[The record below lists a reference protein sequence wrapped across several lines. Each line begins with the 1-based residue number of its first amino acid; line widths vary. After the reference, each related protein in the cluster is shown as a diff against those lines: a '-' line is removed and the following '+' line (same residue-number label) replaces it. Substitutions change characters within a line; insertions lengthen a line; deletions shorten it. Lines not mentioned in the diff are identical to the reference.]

1 MTLKHTR
8 LALAVSI
15 ALLSISAQ
23 KAIAQSTTTPDA
35 VIDNASATSQS
46 NKNEAKKEAAKLEQ
60 VVVTSSKRAQPAFKV
75 PYNVS
80 VLTEEALRENNI
92 TDIKKLIAESEAI
105 NAPANSAR
113 FADNT
118 TVRGL
123 NTGNANGNNIEQFVR
138 STLSYYLDDSPLPNI
153 GYRIKD
159 IARVETLIGPQ
170 GTLYGAG
177 ALGGTIR
184 YITNQ
189 PKFGVLEG
197 VINTSIYQT
206 KNGGIS
212 NDVDG
217 VFNIPLSE
225 NFALRG
231 SLSRLDEK
239 GFTDRIVSRPW
250 QPSPKWVGTP
260 DANQKVYE
268 DDDWQKVDG
277 ARIALRWKLG
287 RDVQLGFAHTEQK
300 QVAHGTTGTQILPL
314 AQDPKATDAFLT
326 SVVVNDHT
334 IISPNEEFANR
345 NFSMNSFDIDWNL
358 GFARLHS
365 STSKYQDQRQ
375 GQGDYTGAGQS
386 FYGFWDASLDIN
398 DPAFN
403 GKPAFI
409 SFDNY
414 YEGLIH
420 ETRLSSTSNGPLS
433 WIGGLFYT
441 KTQRGLRF
449 SEVVPGLDA
458 AGITGKDSGR
468 RTDEGYRENLSSD
481 YTETAIFGE
490 ANYQLTNKWTVTAGA
505 RVFSYSDDG
514 YSNIRDYT
522 GPTSRESLA
531 TEKQSGKSYFKLNTA
546 YQFNDDLLG
555 YATYSQGYRR
565 GGANGYRDYK
575 KNVVNPEVRAYLPDS
590 TNNTELG
597 VKGYL
602 LDRALYVQA
611 AVYQIDWKNPQ
622 VGFTQ
627 TIDDFFPING
637 IANGPDARSRGLEMS
652 ARYRLNE
659 NWQVTYNGATT
670 SAEFTQ
676 SKTIALYANGT
687 STDDVKLTA
696 GTALWGAPKWKH
708 NLGVRYSTMLANGM
722 ALSAS
727 LRGRYV
733 DKIQWSDNT
742 SRVYPA
748 YAVYSG
754 NVGVSKDNW
763 DLSLWANNLTDTRA
777 VVSNN
782 TGTGQRQELGAR
794 VVYVTPLTMGVNFS
808 YFFK

>member
-1 MTLKHTR
+1 MSFKHTHV
-8 LALAVSI
+8 ALAVSL
-15 ALLSISAQ
+15 ALLSLANQ
-23 KAIAQSTTTPDA
+23 KAGAQTTATPDA
-35 VIDNASATSQS
+35 VVDNASSATQS
-46 NKNEAKKEAAKLEQ
+46 SKSDAKKEASTLEQ
-60 VVVTSSKRAQPAFKV
+60 VVVTSSKRAQPAYKV

-177 ALGGTIR
+177 SLGGTVR

-189 PKFGVLEG
+189 PKYGALEG
-197 VINTSIYQT
+197 ALNTSIYQT
-206 KNGGIS
+206 KNGGLS
-212 NDVDG
+212 SDVDG
-217 VFNIPLSE
+217 VFNIPLTQSL
-225 NFALRG
+225 ALRA

-239 GFTDRIVSRPW
+239 GFTDRITARPW
-250 QPSPKWVGTP
+250 QPSPKWTGTP
-260 DANQKVYE
+260 NAAQALYE

-277 ARIALRWKLG
+277 ARIALRWKLSP
-287 RDVQLGFAHTEQK
+287 DLELGLAHTQQK

-314 AQDPKATDAFLT
+314 AQDPNATDGFLT
-326 SVVVNDHT
+326 SVAVNDHT

-345 NFSMNSFDIDWNL
+345 NFTMNSLDVDWNL

-365 STSKYQDQRQ
+365 STSKYQDQRE
-375 GQGDYTGAGQS
+375 GQGDYTGAGQA
-386 FYGFWDASLDIN
+386 FYGFWDPSLDIN

-403 GKPAFI
+403 GKTASI
-409 SFDNY
+409 GFDNY

-420 ETRLSSTSNGPLS
+420 ETRLTSNSNGPWS
-433 WIGGLFYT
+433 WVGGLYYT
-441 KTQRGLRF
+441 KTQRGLKF
-449 SEVVPGLDA
+449 SELVPGLDA
-458 AGITGKDSGR
+458 AGITGNDVGR
-468 RTDEGYRENLSSD
+468 RTDEGYRENLRSD
-481 YTETAIFGE
+481 YTETAVFGE
-490 ANYQLTNKWTVTAGA
+490 ANYQLTQKWTLTAGA
-505 RVFSYSDDG
+505 RIFSYSDEG

-565 GGANGYRDYK
+565 GGANGYRDFRG
-575 KNVVNPEVRAYLPDS
+575 NTVNPDVRAYLPDS
-590 TNNTELG
+590 TNNTEFGL
-597 VKGYL
+597 KGYL
-602 LDRALYVQA
+602 LDRSLYVQA
-611 AVYQIDWKNPQ
+611 AIYQIDWKSPQ

-627 TIDDFFPING
+627 TIDDLFPING
-637 IANGPDARSRGLEMS
+637 IANGPDARSRGLELS

-659 NWQVTYNGATT
+659 NWQVTYSGATT
-670 SAEFTQ
+670 AAEFTQ
-676 SKTIALYANGT
+676 TKTIALYANGA
-687 STDDVKLTA
+687 SADDIELTA
-696 GTALWGAPKWKH
+696 GTPLWGAPKWKH
-708 NLGVRYSTMLANGM
+708 NLGVRYSTVLGNGM

-733 DKIQWSDNT
+733 DKVQWSEN
-742 SRVYPA
+742 SNRLYPA

-754 NVGVSKDNW
+754 NIGLSKDNW
-763 DLSLWANNLTDTRA
+763 DLSVWANNLTDSRA

-782 TGTGQRQELGAR
+782 TGTGQRDELGAR
-794 VVYVTPLTMGVNFS
+794 IVYVTPLTIGVNFS

>member
-1 MTLKHTR
+1 MIFQHSHV
-8 LALAVSI
+8 ALAVSL
-15 ALLSISAQ
+15 ALLSLSSQ
-23 KAIAQSTTTPDA
+23 KAVAQTASPLDA
-35 VIDNASATSQS
+35 SVDNASSSAPV
-46 NKNEAKKEAAKLEQ
+46 NKNEAKKEATKLEQ
-60 VVVTSSKRAQPAFKV
+60 VIVTSSKRAQPAYKV

-113 FADNT
+113 FADTT

-177 ALGGTIR
+177 ALGGTVR

-197 VINTSIYQT
+197 ALNTSVYQT
-206 KNGGIS
+206 KNGGVS
-212 NDVDG
+212 NDIDG
-217 VFNIPLSE
+217 VFNVPLAA
-225 NFALRG
+225 NLALRA

-239 GFTDRIVSRPW
+239 GFTDRVVSRPW
-250 QPSPKWVGTP
+250 QPTPKWVGTP
-260 DANQKVYE
+260 NASQTLYE
-268 DDDWQKVDG
+268 DDDWQRVDG
-277 ARIALRWKLG
+277 ARVALRWKLTK
-287 RDVQLGFAHTEQK
+287 DLELGFSHTEQK
-300 QVAHGTTGTQILPL
+300 QLAHGTTGTQILPL
-314 AQDPKATDAFLT
+314 AQDPKVKDAFMT
-326 SVVVNDHT
+326 AVVINDHT
-334 IISPNEEFANR
+334 LISPNEEFANR
-345 NFSMNSFDIDWNL
+345 TFVMNTLDLDWDL

-375 GQGDYTGAGQS
+375 GQGDYTGAGQT
-386 FYGFWDASLDIN
+386 FYGFWDPSLDIN

-403 GKPAFI
+403 GKPAWI

-414 YEGLIH
+414 YEGLVH
-420 ETRLSSTSNGPLS
+420 ETRLSSTGNGPWS
-433 WIGGLFYT
+433 WVGGLYYT

-449 SEVVPGLDA
+449 SEIVPGLDA
-458 AGITGKDSGR
+458 AGITGKDAGR

-481 YTETAIFGE
+481 YTETAFFGE
-490 ANYQLTNKWTVTAGA
+490 ANYQLSNKWTLTVGA
-505 RVFSYSDDG
+505 RVFSYGDDG

-531 TEKQSGKSYFKLNTA
+531 TEKQSGKAYYKLNTS

-575 KNVVNPEVRAYLPDS
+575 TNVVHPEIRAYLPDS

-597 VKGYL
+597 LKGYL
-602 LDRALYVQA
+602 MDRALYVQA
-611 AVYQIDWKNPQ
+611 AIYQIDWKNPQ

-637 IANGPDARSRGLEMS
+637 IANGPDARSRGLELA
-652 ARYRLNE
+652 ARFRLNE
-659 NWQVTYNGATT
+659 NWQVTYGGATT

-676 SKTIALYANGT
+676 SKNIALYANGA
-687 STDDVKLTA
+687 SADDINLTA

-708 NLGVRYSTMLANGM
+708 NLGVRYSAVLGNGM

-733 DKIQWSDNT
+733 DKIQWSDN
-742 SRVYPA
+742 SDRLYPA
-748 YAVYSG
+748 YAVYNG

-763 DLSLWANNLTDTRA
+763 DVSVWVNNLTDTRA

-794 VVYVTPLTMGVNFS
+794 IVYATPLTMGVNFS